1 MRDDPTWPCPM
12 SGQVEVVEVDSR
24 VTFGHSSPESSDRL
38 VIAVNDSVCGHPNS
52 KSRDLGSKDYD

>member
-1 MRDDPTWPCPM
+1 M